1 MSIDYA
7 NIWFYKI
14 ASKDPTILD
23 CYIGYSR
30 ASWEATKN
38 RHIQNSN
45 FSIRPVHKFI
55 REHGGFDNFNIIKIA
70 SATCGGDVDVSREL
84 HRCLKEYNPTLNL
97 RKKR

>member
-1 MSIDYA
+1 MSNDYA

-38 RHIQNSN
+38 NHIQISTS
-45 FSIRPVHKFI
+45 SIRPVHKFI
-55 REHGGFDNFNIIKIA
+55 RKHGGFQKFNIIKIA
-70 SATCGGDVDVSREL
+70 SAKCGGKADV
-84 HRCLKEYNPTLNL
+84 
-97 RKKR
+97 